1 MDVFKKKFIEEATDH
16 IQDLE
21 EALLQLDK
29 GRDDKELIERVF
41 RAMHSLKGGGAMFGF
56 NEISSMT
63 HNLESIYDQI
73 RNGKTTLSDEIL
85 NLTFETVDV
94 LKLLV
99 DVQAAGTKDVK
110 TKYNEVLEKINTISQ
125 GGAQDAPEHTN
136 LTKQEQAE
144 KTYYIRFEPE
154 ADIMNNGTNPLFL
167 LDEMASMGTMVP
179 VSRTGRISEL
189 EQLDPEKCYTSWEII
204 LTTSKTKDDI
214 EDVFM
219 FVDEDS
225 HIEIQELGAGDLMKE
240 QDFLEEFEK
249 GVSSAHLDLNKL
261 REAVKEKKEEAV
273 QAILEDTIA
282 TPTVKQK
289 ETKISSIRVDSD
301 KIDSMMNLVSELVTT
316 QARLSLFAEKNED
329 KEMSQ
334 ISENVQ
340 KLTRDLRD
348 LAFNIALIPIDQVIT
363 RFQRMVR
370 DLSKEMGKKVEFR
383 TEGTDTELD
392 KNIIESLTDPILHI
406 LRNAVDHG
414 IETPEE
420 REKAGKPETGTIHFH
435 AYYSGS
441 SVYIKIHNDGAEMD
455 ADRIRQKAI
464 DKKIITPEETL
475 SRKEIL
481 NLVFTPGFSTSE
493 NVTGVSGRGVG
504 MDVVKRK
511 VAEIRGEVDI
521 DSQKGEGTTVTI
533 KLPLTLSIIDGLL
546 VNINQAHYII
556 PLVAVDKIFGIPHEE
571 IKENLNRVVVLD
583 GQQVPYLYLRNEFG
597 VGLNGQKNEQA
608 VVVHY
613 EEKRVALIVDYV
625 VGEYQA
631 VLKTL
636 GKHYQD
642 QEMVSGG
649 TILGD
654 GSVALV
660 LDTNKMITKCTEQLN
675 NN

>member
-21 EALLQLDK
+21 EALLQLDND
-29 GRDDKELIERVF
+29 REDKEIIERVF

-63 HNLESIYDQI
+63 HNLETIYDQI
-73 RNGKTTLSDEIL
+73 RNGKITLSGEIL

-99 DVQAAGTKDVK
+99 DVQAAGTQEVK
-110 TKYNEVLEKINTISQ
+110 TKYDEVLEKINTISQ
-125 GGAQDAPEHTN
+125 GAGQDTPGDINHAN
-136 LTKQEQAE
+136 QEQEE
-144 KTYYIRFEPE
+144 KTYYIRFEPNE
-154 ADIMNNGTNPLFL
+154 DIMKNGTNPLFL
-167 LDEMASMGTMVP
+167 LDEMASLGSMVT
-179 VSRTGRISEL
+179 VSRMGKIVEL
-189 EQLDPEKCYTSWEII
+189 EKLDPEKCYMAWEII
-204 LTTSKTKDDI
+204 LKTYRTKNDI
-214 EDVFM
+214 EDVFI
-219 FVDEDS
+219 FVDDDS
-225 HIEIQELGAGDLMKE
+225 HIEIQELGDGDLMKDQGFME
-240 QDFLEEFEK
+240 AFEK
-249 GVSSAHLDLNKL
+249 GSRAEHIDCNKL
-261 REAVKEKKEEAV
+261 RKSVKVKQEEAA
-273 QAILEDTIA
+273 QGILEDTIA
-282 TPTVKQK
+282 KPTVKQK
-289 ETKISSIRVDSD
+289 ESKISSIRVDSD

-316 QARLSLFAEKNED
+316 QARLSLFAEQNQNR
-329 KEMSQ
+329 EMSQ

-363 RFQRMVR
+363 RFQRLVR

-383 TEGTDTELD
+383 TQGTDTELD

-414 IETPEE
+414 IELPEE
-420 REKAGKPETGTIHFH
+420 RKKSGKPEAGIIHFH

-464 DKKIITPEETL
+464 DKQLITPEATL
-475 SRKEIL
+475 SHKEIL

-511 VAEIRGEVDI
+511 VSEIRGEVDI
-521 DSQKGEGTTVTI
+521 DSAEGEGTTVTI

-546 VNINQAHYII
+546 VSIDKTHFII
-556 PLVAVDKIFGIPHEE
+556 PLVAVDKIYGIAHDD
-571 IKENLNRVVVLD
+571 IKENLNKVVVLD
-583 GQQVPYLYLRNEFG
+583 GQQVPYLYLRNEFR

-613 EEKRVALIVDYV
+613 EEKRVALIVDHV

-636 GKHYQD
+636 GKHYQN

-660 LDTNKMITKCTEQLN
+660 LDTNKMIYKCVN
-675 NN
+675 K

>member
-21 EALLQLDK
+21 EALLQLDNDRSDK
-29 GRDDKELIERVF
+29 GIIERVF

-63 HNLESIYDQI
+63 HNLENIYDQI
-73 RNGKTTLSDEIL
+73 RNGKTVLSDEIL

-99 DVQAAGTKDVK
+99 DVQTAGSKETKAKYDEVINKINNISEGNGIDDSQELIQEEVKEVK
-110 TKYNEVLEKINTISQ
+110 TF
-125 GGAQDAPEHTN
+125 
-136 LTKQEQAE
+136 
-144 KTYYIRFEPE
+144 YIRFKPNE
-154 ADIMNNGTNPLFL
+154 DILKNGTNPLFL
-167 LDEMASMGTMVP
+167 LDEMASLGSIVP
-179 VSRTGRISEL
+179 VSRTDSIPEL
-189 EQLDPEKCYTSWEII
+189 GSIDPEKSYTSWEII
-204 LTTSKTKDDI
+204 LKTDKPLNEI
-214 EDVFM
+214 HNVFI
-219 FVDEDS
+219 FVEEDS
-225 HIEIQELGAGDLMKE
+225 EVEINELGNGDLLKDKGFMDEFDKARKSNKFDCEKLKE
-240 QDFLEEFEK
+240 AITK
-249 GVSSAHLDLNKL
+249 N
-261 REAVKEKKEEAV
+261 EKKETKT
-273 QAILEDTIA
+273 QQDTA
-282 TPTVKQK
+282 DNDTTVIKNK
-289 ETKISSIRVDSD
+289 ESKISSIRVDSD

-329 KEMSQ
+329 KEMKQ

-348 LAFNIALIPIDQVIT
+348 LAFNIALIPIDQVLT
-363 RFQRMVR
+363 RFQRLVR
-370 DLSKEMGKKVEFR
+370 DLSKEMGKKVSFR

-420 REKAGKPETGTIHFH
+420 RRKAGKPESGTIHFH

-441 SVYIKIHNDGAEMD
+441 SVYIRIHNDGADMN
-455 ADRIRQKAI
+455 AGKIRQKAI
-464 DKKIITPEETL
+464 DKNLISPEAEL
-475 SRKEIL
+475 SHKEIL
-481 NLVFTPGFSTSE
+481 NLVFEPGFSTSD
-493 NVTGVSGRGVG
+493 NVTDVSGRGVG

-511 VAEIRGEVDI
+511 VSEIRGEVDI

-546 VNINQAHYII
+546 VNIDSTHFII
-556 PLVAVDKIFGIPHEE
+556 PLAAVNKIYGIPHDE
-571 IKENLNRVVVLD
+571 IKENLNKVVVLD
-583 GQQVPYLYLRNEFG
+583 GEQVPYLYLRNEFG
-597 VGLNGQKNEQA
+597 IGLNGHKNEQA
-608 VVVHY
+608 VVVNY
-613 EEKRVALIVDYV
+613 EEKKVALIVDQV

-636 GKHYQD
+636 GKHYQN

-660 LDTNKMITKCTEQLN
+660 LDTNKMIN
-675 NN
+675 NCVNR